1 MKRLAQEAR
10 IRQGVVHYAEKYGKS
25 AAARQYGVSLS
36 SVKRWSKRVRWYM
49 EVTARAFTPTK
60 QASQT
65 AFPNGGS
72 SYTAGICQNVCPI
85 WLGRSLC

>member
-60 QASQT
+60 QASQNSI
-65 AFPNGGS
+65 PQWRKQLYS
-72 SYTAGICQNVCPI
+72 RHLSKRMPDMAGT
-85 WLGRSLC
+85 